1 MAPFGVRQFNGQKI
15 QGGGVPGIANSS
27 VVPKASKP
35 AAAKAPQPPKAPT
48 SVAPS
53 GIRRLALALRALHSS
68 ALSNR

>member
-1 MAPFGVRQFNGQKI
+1 MANFGVRQFNGQRI
-15 QGGGVPGIANSS
+15 QGGGVPGIANRP
-27 VVPKASKP
+27 VVPKLQSSP
-35 AAAKAPQPPKAPT
+35 AAKVPQPPKAPT